1 MFNFLKNCFL
11 TSVKI
16 VVVGFFVLVLIGVI
30 IGLTG
35 GKSGS
40 DTYSERS
47 SSIGYLKAGANWE
60 NDKGTVYKNGKKVK
74 IEMRRVKI
82 VGAKRENLIQIY
94 FLEGVNAG
102 TWGWTY
108 EEYVTRN

>member
-40 DTYSERS
+40 DTYSER